1 MVADE
6 IRKLS
11 ETSSVQSKTIGE
23 ELEKITNSINDVVSA
38 SQTSS
43 KSFSTVKSS
52 ISQTQ
57 QLVTQIQGAM
67 EEQQEGSKQIYRDT
81 GNTLSEIANSVE
93 AAVGQIGDQI
103 DLFTV

>member
-11 ETSSVQSKTIGE
+11 E
-23 ELEKITNSINDVVSA
+23 
-38 SQTSS
+38 TSS

-57 QLVTQIQGAM
+57 QFVTQIQEAM
-67 EEQQEGSKQIYRDT
+67 EDQQEGSKQIIRDT
-81 GNTLSEIANSVE
+81 GNTLSEIAISVE

>member
-1 MVADE
+1 
-6 IRKLS
+6 
-11 ETSSVQSKTIGE
+11 
-23 ELEKITNSINDVVSA
+23 
-38 SQTSS
+38 
-43 KSFSTVKSS
+43 
-52 ISQTQ
+52 
-57 QLVTQIQGAM
+57 M

>member
-11 ETSSVQSKTIGE
+11 E
-23 ELEKITNSINDVVSA
+23 
-38 SQTSS
+38 TSS

-57 QLVTQIQGAM
+57 QLVIQIQEAM
-67 EEQQEGSKQIYRDT
+67 EEQQEGSKQIIRDT

-93 AAVGQIGDQI
+93 AAVGQIGDRI